1 MLLLIL
7 LRLGF
12 LPCTYT
18 RTVLTW
24 WILEISKPQ
33 AKSHLS
39 PSPSPPTVH
48 VFWNNLSTLLF
59 SCIEC
64 EHKLDIHYLGAKIK
78 VYFLKQKD
86 NVHHSATNEKVVST
100 SFKLNSDFQW
110 NRTSVLEL
118 YSNIKALYKI
128 STSSMFCLKFF
139 TIIKNFAIY

>member
-7 LRLGF
+7 LGLGF
-12 LPCTYT
+12 LPYTYT
-18 RTVLTW
+18 PTVL
-24 WILEISKPQ
+24 ILEISKPQ

-39 PSPSPPTVH
+39 PSPPTVP

-59 SCIEC
+59 SSIEC

-110 NRTSVLEL
+110 NRTSVLKL
-118 YSNIKALYKI
+118 YSNINALYKI

-139 TIIKNFAIY
+139 TIIKKNCNKLSY